1 MAVGYYVT
9 LRRGQRTA
17 FLAGPFDTKA
27 EAEKMV
33 EPAVAEA
40 SRVDPFTHFDPHG
53 TARIEAARLP
63 RGKLNARLGLAR
75 TRQEQDRREGDQ
87 AEDATIRRYAIH
99 RRLTK
104 DVVDAERHDDAAARL
119 ERALRYSGGGR
130 SRHRPGS
137 LLGRTGDRSARRRG
151 ER

>member
-17 FLAGPFDTKA
+17 FLAGPFDTKD
-27 EAEKMV
+27 EAERMV
-33 EPAVAEA
+33 QPAVAEA
-40 SRVDPFTHFDPHG
+40 AEVDPFTHFDLHG
-53 TARIEAARLP
+53 TARVEAARLP
-63 RGKLNARLGLAR
+63 LGKLNTRLGLPR
-75 TRQEQDRREGDQ
+75 TRHVPDRREGDE

-99 RRLTK
+99 RHLTK
-104 DVVDAERHDDAAARL
+104 DVVDAERHEDAAARL
-119 ERALRYSGGGR
+119 DRALRYSGGR